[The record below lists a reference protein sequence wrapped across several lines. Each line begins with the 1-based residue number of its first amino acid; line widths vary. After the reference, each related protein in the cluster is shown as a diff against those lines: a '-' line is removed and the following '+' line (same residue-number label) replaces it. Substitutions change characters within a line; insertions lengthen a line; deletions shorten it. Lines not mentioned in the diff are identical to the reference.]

1 MNRSS
6 LFTALRSAVEPLG
19 YSFATG
25 DPAAAS
31 TTIRNYPTAW
41 LDTPIATAVEGLN
54 EGSISYRISL
64 RLLHRADREAVL
76 NPETVWERVETDAI
90 NLLHALSISSGVISL
105 DNVKLTPTAFQTTNH
120 GELGIIATFTIK
132 VEYCI

>member
-6 LFTALRSAVEPLG
+6 LFTALRAAVEPLG

-54 EGSISYRISL
+54 EGAISYRISL

-90 NLLHALSISSGVISL
+90 NLLHALSISSGVIAL

-120 GELGIIATFTIK
+120 GELGIIATFSVK

>member
-19 YSFATG
+19 YSFASG
-25 DPAAAS
+25 DPATATA
-31 TTIRNYPTAW
+31 TIRDYPTAW
-41 LDTPIATAVEGLN
+41 LDTPIATAVEGLS

-64 RLLHRADREAVL
+64 RLLHRADREALL
-76 NPETVWERVETDAI
+76 NPETVWAKAELDAI
-90 NLLHALSISSGVISL
+90 NLLQTLNFTSGIIAL

-120 GELGIIATFTIK
+120 GELGIIATFTVK

>member
-6 LFTALRSAVEPLG
+6 LFTALRAAVEPLG

-54 EGSISYRISL
+54 EGAISYRISL

-90 NLLHALSISSGVISL
+90 NLLHALSISSGVITL

-120 GELGIIATFTIK
+120 GELGIIATFSVK

>member
-6 LFTALRSAVEPLG
+6 LFTALRAAIEPLG

-25 DPAAAS
+25 DPSVATA
-31 TTIRNYPTAW
+31 TIRNYPTAW

-76 NPETVWERVETDAI
+76 NPETVWERDELDAI
-90 NLLHALSISSGVISL
+90 NLLHALSISNGVIAL